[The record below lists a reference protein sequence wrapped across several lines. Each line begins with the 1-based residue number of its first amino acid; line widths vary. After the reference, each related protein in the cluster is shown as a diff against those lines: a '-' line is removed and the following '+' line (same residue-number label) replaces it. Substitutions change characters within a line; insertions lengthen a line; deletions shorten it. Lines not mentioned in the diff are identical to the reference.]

1 MSKTEA
7 LSTTTKGGIL
17 ALRGDAA
24 TLVQTV
30 RENVGNETLSSFDLD
45 RIKVPAGGGTF
56 WSVPTMENPDGEPQ
70 KSVAGV
76 IVYTTVQRAY
86 WATPFGDSGGGTPP
100 DCFST
105 DTLIGIGT
113 PGGPCAH
120 CAFAQFGSDAGGIGQ
135 ACKQFRTVFL
145 LREQGALPAVIVV
158 PPGSLKNLKRY
169 LLSLAS
175 NGLPYWSVVT
185 EFALVQAKSKGGV
198 TYSQVSP
205 KMARRLDE
213 GEVAS
218 ARAYSETIR
227 PLVADVQ
234 IIEQTEVAA

>member
-86 WATPFGDSGGGTPP
+86 WSTSFEASGGGTPP

-105 DTLIGIGT
+105 DTLIGVGT
-113 PGGPCAH
+113 PGGACAH
-120 CAFAQFGSDAGGIGQ
+120 CPFAQFGSDAKSNGQ
-135 ACKQFRTVFL
+135 ACKMFRTVFL
-145 LREQGALPAVIVV
+145 LRESGALPAVIAV

-175 NGLPYWSVVT
+175 NGLPYWAVVT
-185 EFALVQAKSKGGV
+185 EFALAQAKSQSGI

-205 KMARRLDE
+205 KMLRRLDE
-213 GEVAS
+213 DEVAK

-227 PLVADVQ
+227 PLVAEVPMV
-234 IIEQTEVAA
+234 EHAEVAA